1 MNNMQQM
8 MTAALAAESGV
19 PDLLDRLCGDTGR
32 SPLIRLTCKG
42 RERRTQRHDTGA
54 ALRFKRTGDGW
65 TLTGGRDSVAGPGV
79 DTDGHVTVTVQC
91 AECSTATLR
100 AGREALGPMLTALVT
115 WEKRRAELAV
125 QGITDPGTVRV
136 AWH

>member
-1 MNNMQQM
+1 MSTMQQM
-8 MTAALAAESGV
+8 MTAALAAEPGV

-42 RERRTQRHDTGA
+42 SERRTQRHDTGA
-54 ALRFKRTGDGW
+54 TVRFKRTQEGW
-65 TLTGGRDSVAGPGV
+65 TLVAGRGSAAMPGAG
-79 DTDGHVTVTVQC
+79 TESSVTVSVLCTRCNVQR
-91 AECSTATLR
+91 LR
-100 AGREALGPMLTALVT
+100 GTDALRPMLTELTV
-115 WEKRRAELAV
+115 WVKRRDELAV